1 LSGDFELDAPN
12 DWIAMRPVLLLT
24 PACPRHA
31 DVVEPRRVRL
41 RDRLRARLS
50 SHSLDRRL
58 ADGVPP
64 ERDAALTLR
73 ARRLVEPGTAAL
85 LARALQRVLR
95 DAATPQTMLPTGMPT
110 RRRAVL
116 DAAVEIEDLARRLV
130 APAPAAV
137 RGIAQVGLLI
147 SDGTGPLYSAFS
159 AEDLVAAVRRARAA
173 LELV

>member
-1 LSGDFELDAPN
+1 MSS
-12 DWIAMRPVLLLT
+12 VLLLT

-41 RDRLRARLS
+41 RDRVRARLLAY
-50 SHSLDRRL
+50 SLDREL

-64 ERDAALTLR
+64 ERSAALTLR
-73 ARRLVEPGTAAL
+73 ARRLVEPATAAL

-95 DAATPQTMLPTGMPT
+95 DALMPQTMLPTGMPT
-110 RRRAVL
+110 RRRAVRE
-116 DAAVEIEDLARRLV
+116 AAAEIDDLARRLV

-147 SDGTGPLYSAFS
+147 GDGTGPLYSAL
-159 AEDLVAAVRRARAA
+159 AHEDLVAAVRRARAA